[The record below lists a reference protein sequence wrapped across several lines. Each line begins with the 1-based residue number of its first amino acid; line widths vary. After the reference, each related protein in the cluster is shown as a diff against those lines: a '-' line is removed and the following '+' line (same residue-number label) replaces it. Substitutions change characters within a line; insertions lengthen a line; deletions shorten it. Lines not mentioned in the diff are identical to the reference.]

1 MAPNNASAKI
11 TLSCPL
17 FAADFDPRNNGFLL
31 VGGGGGEG
39 RSGVGNKIASLD
51 PFFALFPLS
60 LYLLLS
66 SLRSPLGDD
75 ANNLGALLDTS
86 RRNEIAEVVDIELS
100 RDEDSV
106 TSLAAAHAD
115 DESVVAFAGINSSEK
130 EQLQGN
136 NQHLRSF
143 RVAYPPRKKTAVTE
157 PETDA
162 EGETAAAEVEKET
175 TSVEEVTPQKK
186 TVPLSR
192 ASLFRNPTVKPA
204 KGQKIDTYQ
213 RILRLSPWRGP
224 DAPRIA
230 AIATGLAPSG
240 EIVLFNV
247 TTMPSESD
255 ILARIQLGAGE
266 EAEDVDII
274 DLEDGTFRVA
284 YTNGTEVSTFD
295 ISPKSKSSASPEV
308 RTVYTM
314 PKTTKMRP
322 KFRALRLLSP
332 WALLLLQN
340 APNRSGCQLA
350 VLSIPSSGNAQATV
364 VRRRK
369 LPRSMK
375 IGLGLDVSNLGENET
390 KERQYVLAVS
400 GSDQSIAV
408 YTLDYHPKK
417 GYSAPRPYTTLRD
430 VHPFSMT
437 KLCFSTFTPP
447 AHPITAAP
455 GPQYLKLASVSMG
468 NTVVV
473 HTFPLIPWPPTSRT
487 ARYLLV
493 KPGHPEAWDT
503 IFSSFVAL
511 VVVALVC
518 FFLQAFTEIRGGI
531 PPYLGATD
539 WLPPRVRDWIA
550 RPYMFEH
557 HLPGRV
563 VPDVTPPSS
572 IPQIKV
578 HDESL
583 RKLLSARRAAGAV
596 DLASDTAPQPPSI
609 FVRDES
615 TAISVY
621 TAQGAEA
628 LIQQETARKWED
640 LREDEREK
648 WKKRLIEA
656 GQWTIE
662 EGETVLKGVF
672 FGQIG
677 QIIGDAIAR

>member
-1 MAPNNASAKI
+1 MAPNIASAKI

-17 FAADFDPRNNGFLL
+17 FAADFDPRNHGFLL

-51 PFFALFPLS
+51 PFFAVF
-60 LYLLLS
+60 LLT
-66 SLRSPLGDD
+66 GH
-75 ANNLGALLDTS
+75 AVGQTLLDTTK
-86 RRNEIAEVVDIELS
+86 RNEIAEVVDIELS

-130 EQLQGN
+130 EQLKGN

-143 RVAYPPRKKTAVTE
+143 RVAYPPRKKTEAVVTE

-162 EGETAAAEVEKET
+162 AGEAAAAEVEKET
-175 TSVEEVTPQKK
+175 TSAEEVSPQKT

-192 ASLFRNPTVKPA
+192 ASLFRNLTTKLA

-274 DLEDGTFRVA
+274 DLEDGSFRVA

-295 ISPKSKSSASPEV
+295 ISPKSKSSAAPEV

-314 PKTTKMRP
+314 PKTKPRP

-340 APNRSGCQLA
+340 APNRTGCELA
-350 VLSIPSSGNAQATV
+350 VLSIPSSGAAQATV

-375 IGLGLDVSNLGENET
+375 IGLGLDVSNLGDNET
-390 KERQYVLAVS
+390 RERQYVLAVS

-437 KLCFSTFTPP
+437 RLCFSTFTPP
-447 AHPITAAP
+447 AHPVTTAV

-487 ARYLLV
+487 PRYLLV

-503 IFSSFVAL
+503 IFSSFIAL

-557 HLPGRV
+557 GIPGRV
-563 VPDVTPPSS
+563 VPDAVPPSS
-572 IPQIKV
+572 TPQIKV

-583 RKLLSARRAAGAV
+583 RNLLSARRAAGAV
-596 DLASDTAPQPPSI
+596 DLTSDTAPQPPSI
-609 FVRDES
+609 FVRDEG
-615 TAISVY
+615 TAISAY

-628 LIQQETARKWED
+628 LIQEQTARKWED
-640 LREDEREK
+640 LQEEEREK

-656 GQWTIE
+656 GQWAID

>member
-1 MAPNNASAKI
+1 MAPNIASAKI

-17 FAADFDPRNNGFLL
+17 FAADFDPRNHGFLL

-51 PFFALFPLS
+51 PFFAT
-60 LYLLLS
+60 
-66 SLRSPLGDD
+66 
-75 ANNLGALLDTS
+75 LLDTTK
-86 RRNEIAEVVDIELS
+86 RNEIAEVVDIELS

-130 EQLQGN
+130 EQLKGN

-143 RVAYPPRKKTAVTE
+143 RVAYPPRKKTEAVVTE

-162 EGETAAAEVEKET
+162 AGEAAAAEVEKET
-175 TSVEEVTPQKK
+175 TSAEEVSPQKT

-192 ASLFRNPTVKPA
+192 ASLFRNLTTKLA

-274 DLEDGTFRVA
+274 DLEDGSFRVA

-295 ISPKSKSSASPEV
+295 ISPKSKSSAAPEV

-314 PKTTKMRP
+314 PKTKPRP

-340 APNRSGCQLA
+340 APNRTGCELA
-350 VLSIPSSGNAQATV
+350 VLSIPSSGAAQATV

-375 IGLGLDVSNLGENET
+375 IGLGLDVSNLGDNET
-390 KERQYVLAVS
+390 RERQYVLAVS

-437 KLCFSTFTPP
+437 RLCFSTFTPP
-447 AHPITAAP
+447 AHPVTAAV

-487 ARYLLV
+487 PRYLLV

-503 IFSSFVAL
+503 IFSSFIAL

-557 HLPGRV
+557 GIPGRV
-563 VPDVTPPSS
+563 VPDAVPPSS
-572 IPQIKV
+572 TPQIKV

-583 RKLLSARRAAGAV
+583 RNLLSARRAAGAV
-596 DLASDTAPQPPSI
+596 DLTSDTAPQPPSI
-609 FVRDES
+609 FVRDEG
-615 TAISVY
+615 TAISAY

-628 LIQQETARKWED
+628 LIQEQTARKWED
-640 LREDEREK
+640 LQEEEREK

-656 GQWTIE
+656 GQWAID

>member
-1 MAPNNASAKI
+1 MAPNIASAKI

-39 RSGVGNKIASLD
+39 RSGVGNKIA
-51 PFFALFPLS
+51 
-60 LYLLLS
+60 
-66 SLRSPLGDD
+66 
-75 ANNLGALLDTS
+75 LLDTS
-86 RRNEIAEVVDIELS
+86 KRNEIAEVVDIELS

-115 DESVVAFAGINSSEK
+115 DESVVAFAGINSSQK
-130 EQLQGN
+130 EQLEGN

-143 RVAYPPRKKTAVTE
+143 RVAYPPRKSTAAVTG
-157 PETDA
+157 PEANA
-162 EGETAAAEVEKET
+162 EGEVEKET
-175 TSVEEVTPQKK
+175 TSASTVSKQQK

-192 ASLFRNPTVKPA
+192 ASLFRNPTTKPA

-224 DAPRIA
+224 DAPRIGA
-230 AIATGLAPSG
+230 VATGLAPSG

-247 TTMPSESD
+247 TTTPSESD

-266 EAEDVDII
+266 EAEDLDII
-274 DLEDGTFRVA
+274 DLEDGNFRVA
-284 YTNGTEVSTFD
+284 YTDGVQVSIFD
-295 ISPKSKSSASPEV
+295 ISSKSKSNTSPEI
-308 RTVYTM
+308 RSVYTM
-314 PKTTKMRP
+314 PKTKTRP
-322 KFRALRLLSP
+322 KLRALRLLSP
-332 WALLLLQN
+332 WAVLVLQN
-340 APNRSGCQLA
+340 APNRSGCELA
-350 VLSIPSSGNAQATV
+350 VLSIPPSGPAQATV
-364 VRRRK
+364 IRRRK

-400 GSDQSIAV
+400 GSDQSIGV
-408 YTLDYHPKK
+408 YTLDYSPKK

-447 AHPITAAP
+447 AHPVTAAV

-473 HTFPLIPWPPTSRT
+473 HTFPLIPWPPPSRT
-487 ARYLLV
+487 PRYLLV
-493 KPGHPEAWDT
+493 KPGHPETWDT
-503 IFSSFVAL
+503 IFSSFIALL
-511 VVVALVC
+511 VVVLAC
-518 FFLQAFTEIRGGI
+518 FLLQAFTEIRGGT

-539 WLPPRVRDWIA
+539 WLSPRVRAWIA
-550 RPYMFEH
+550 RPYMFDH
-557 HLPGRV
+557 HIPGRV
-563 VPDVTPPSS
+563 VPDITPPSP

-578 HDESL
+578 QDESL
-583 RKLLSARRAAGAV
+583 RKLLSARRAAGAI
-596 DLASDTAPQPPSI
+596 DLASDTAPQPPAI
-609 FVRDES
+609 FVRDEG
-615 TAISVY
+615 TAISAY

-640 LREDEREK
+640 LHEEEREK

-656 GQWTIE
+656 GHWAIE
-662 EGETVLKGVF
+662 EGEAVLKGVF
-672 FGQIG
+672 FSQIG
-677 QIIGDAIAR
+677 EIIGGAIAR